1 MTALSPAVPKP
12 PKGTLKGWHALMW
25 FLGFFGFMFV
35 VNGIFLWT
43 AITTFPGEDV
53 DKSYLAGV
61 DYNHELAR
69 RAFQSEQGWRAEVG
83 VEPAGAAS
91 ELRVRLLNRADAPL
105 VAKTVAA
112 TLRHPADRNLDQVVE
127 LTAIGGGEY
136 VGALSGLEAGTW
148 TARVEADIDPE
159 KEGFEFEAQK
169 QLEIQ

>member
-12 PKGTLKGWHALMW
+12 PKGTLKGWHALTW
-25 FLGFFGFMFV
+25 FLGFFGFMFI

-69 RAFQSEQGWRAEVG
+69 RAYQSEQGWHAEVG
-83 VEPAGAAS
+83 IERAGASS
-91 ELRVRLLNRADAPL
+91 ELRIRLLNRTDAPL
-105 VAKTVAA
+105 AAETVSV

-127 LTAIGGGEY
+127 LTALGGSEY
-136 VGALSGLEAGTW
+136 AAALSGLEAGTW
-148 TARVEADIDPE
+148 TALVEADIDPE
-159 KEGFEFEAQK
+159 KEGFEFEARK
-169 QLEIQ
+169 TLDIQ